1 LAYDDLQGT
10 GGPLLPRSGAGGIY
24 WGCDNDSAVGT
35 SFRWILML
43 PLLVALSDACRDVLT
58 RKMTQSESSLSM
70 VFTTSLIIVAISTL
84 TSYAGWKPLQFEHL
98 WLFGL
103 KTALMLIAYFLLI
116 EAYRYAPTVGI
127 FIGLTLTVGSGIF
140 IAVRET
146 RISIKKRGCNQAA
159 MVRT

>member
-1 LAYDDLQGT
+1 
-10 GGPLLPRSGAGGIY
+10 
-24 WGCDNDSAVGT
+24 
-35 SFRWILML
+35 ML
-43 PLLVALSDACRDVLT
+43 PLLVALSDACRNVLT

-70 VFTTSLIIVAISTL
+70 VFTTSLIIAAISTL
-84 TSYAGWKPLQFEHL
+84 TIYAGWKPLQFEHL

-146 RISIKKRGCNQAA
+146 RICIKKRGCNQAA
-159 MVRT
+159 IVQT